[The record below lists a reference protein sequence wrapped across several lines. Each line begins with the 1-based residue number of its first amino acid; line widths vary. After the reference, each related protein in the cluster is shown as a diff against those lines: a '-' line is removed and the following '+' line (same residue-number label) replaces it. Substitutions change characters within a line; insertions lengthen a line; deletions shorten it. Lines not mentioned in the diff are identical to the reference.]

1 VLDLLFSLSLSLERE
16 RERPKEQ
23 SARTELYY
31 EHISPILGKLLL
43 FLLYMY
49 MLYKDTHH
57 IIITRREF
65 KEEVKDNKG

>member
-1 VLDLLFSLSLSLERE
+1 
-16 RERPKEQ
+16 
-23 SARTELYY
+23 
-31 EHISPILGKLLL
+31 
-43 FLLYMY
+43 MY

>member
-1 VLDLLFSLSLSLERE
+1 LICSSLSLSLSRKRE
-16 RERPKEQ
+16 RDRKNK
-23 SARTELYY
+23 ARTELYY